1 MFSMESATGLFYFC
15 RVSICTE
22 VAKVVSS
29 LFVFPLKFPCLP
41 HPFQDRTT
49 DPVQLIIFH
58 LIAFITPLLLPSSL
72 VQTLSSYA
80 FIKHFQFMF
89 FYQCDKR
96 RERERKRERERAGGI
111 ERERGG
117 RVCVCV
123 CSMYAELQSSSCQS
137 SEGCWPLLLHIF
149 CILPAVKLRTKES
162 QIDVIP
168 SLVQSIN
175 SRLALDKWGASCSF
189 RECRRNYFYFS
200 EIILYFMNGNCRW
213 LL

>member
-1 MFSMESATGLFYFC
+1 MFSMEITTGLYYFF

-29 LFVFPLKFPCLP
+29 LFVFPLKFPCIS
-41 HPFQDRTT
+41 HPFQVRTT

-58 LIAFITPLLLPSSL
+58 LIAFITPVLLPSSW

-89 FYQCDKR
+89 FYQFEKQR
-96 RERERKRERERAGGI
+96 ERERERERERKRERER
-111 ERERGG
+111 ERES
-117 RVCVCV
+117 VCVCV
-123 CSMYAELQSSSCQS
+123 CVVCCHS

-149 CILPAVKLRTKES
+149 CILPAVKRRTKEP

-168 SLVQSIN
+168 FRVQAL
-175 SRLALDKWGASCSF
+175 LALDKWGASCSF
-189 RECRRNYFYFS
+189 RGCQRNYFHN
-200 EIILYFMNGNCRW
+200 FMK
-213 LL
+213 